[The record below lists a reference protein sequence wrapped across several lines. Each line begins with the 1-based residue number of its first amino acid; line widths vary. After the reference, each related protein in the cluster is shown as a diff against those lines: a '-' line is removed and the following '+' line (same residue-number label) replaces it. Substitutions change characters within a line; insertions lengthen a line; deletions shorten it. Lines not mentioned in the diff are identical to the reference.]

1 MTPICRATMLGS
13 RRRKNG
19 TAIALAA
26 SSLLCK
32 NDSAAAAF
40 SYAAIS
46 ASINNL
52 HGQNHEH
59 HRRRRHHRLQTNC
72 SMTTSS
78 RSSKDD
84 PSLTTEGKCYKWLK
98 ESRPIRIH
106 AKPFHP
112 SDAAKTKAALLA
124 NTNNND
130 KSSKQSSTITT
141 KIVHFQRH
149 GQGLHNQIYQHHV
162 DNVTNGVPIDL
173 SETNPKLNP
182 LVLPNVID
190 APLTDKGRDQCS
202 NQRLALMAAAESDG
216 EGYDDGGRGYLNGV
230 ELIVV
235 SPLVRAL
242 ETACI
247 TFQDHLPSSSSSSS
261 TTTNNH
267 QHQDEVKWIAH
278 EGIREELGLLLCN
291 QRRPLRETISEFP
304 HVDFSLLQQHQE
316 EHDGYDEDEDIFW
329 KRYCEGRMLDNDY
342 GITMPPRPRR
352 ETMEDMSHRAYDF
365 LVDYLLKRPEM
376 EIAVVGHSAW
386 LLAMTSAV
394 LEFDQDQ
401 YDNDSNNGDD
411 NEGGGGVKE
420 FGTMFGQAELRS
432 ATLTYSQHDN
442 R

>member
-1 MTPICRATMLGS
+1 
-13 RRRKNG
+13 
-19 TAIALAA
+19 
-26 SSLLCK
+26 
-32 NDSAAAAF
+32 
-40 SYAAIS
+40 
-46 ASINNL
+46 
-52 HGQNHEH
+52 
-59 HRRRRHHRLQTNC
+59 
-72 SMTTSS
+72 MTTSS
-78 RSSKDD
+78 SRSSSSKDD

-124 NTNNND
+124 NTDNNND

-216 EGYDDGGRGYLNGV
+216 EGYDGGGRGGYLNGV

-247 TFQDHLPSSSSSSS
+247 TFQDHLPSS

-316 EHDGYDEDEDIFW
+316 EYDGYDEDEDIFW
-329 KRYCEGRMLDNDY
+329 KQYCKGRMLDDDDD
-342 GITMPPRPRR
+342 GVTTPPRR

-401 YDNDSNNGDD
+401 YDN
-411 NEGGGGVKE
+411 EGEGVKVKAKA

-432 ATLTYSQHDN
+432 ATLTYSQHDV
-442 R
+442 

>member
-1 MTPICRATMLGS
+1 MIGS
-13 RRRKNG
+13 RRRRRNNG
-19 TAIALAA
+19 AAIALAA
-26 SSLLCK
+26 SSLLG
-32 NDSAAAAF
+32 NESAAAF

-46 ASINNL
+46 SASINNL
-52 HGQNHEH
+52 HTSQNHVH
-59 HRRRRHHRLQTNC
+59 HRCRRWHHRLQTNC

-130 KSSKQSSTITT
+130 NDIKQSEITT

-162 DNVTNGVPIDL
+162 DNVTNGVPINL

-202 NQRLALMAAAESDG
+202 NQRLALMAAAESNG
-216 EGYDDGGRGYLNGV
+216 EGCDGGRGYLNGV

-247 TFQDHLPSSSSSSS
+247 TFQDHLPSSS
-261 TTTNNH
+261 TTTTSTATNNYH
-267 QHQDEVKWIAH
+267 HQDEVKWIAH

-304 HVDFSLLQQHQE
+304 HVDFSLLQQYQE
-316 EHDGYDEDEDIFW
+316 EHDGYDEDEDILW
-329 KRYCEGRMLDNDY
+329 KQYCEGRALDTDY
-342 GITMPPRPRR
+342 GVTMPPQPRR

-386 LLAMTSAV
+386 LLAMTGAV

-401 YDNDSNNGDD
+401 YDNDNDGDD
-411 NEGGGGVKE
+411 NEGGGGGVKE

-432 ATLTYSQHDN
+432 ATLTYYSQHD
-442 R
+442 

>member
-1 MTPICRATMLGS
+1 MLGS

-26 SSLLCK
+26 SSLLCS

-40 SYAAIS
+40 SYAA
-46 ASINNL
+46 SINNL
-52 HGQNHEH
+52 H

-72 SMTTSS
+72 SMTTLSH
-78 RSSKDD
+78 SSKDD

-130 KSSKQSSTITT
+130 KSKQSTITT

-216 EGYDDGGRGYLNGV
+216 EGYDDGCRGYLNGV

-247 TFQDHLPSSSSSSS
+247 TFQDHLPSSSSSS
-261 TTTNNH
+261 TTINNH

-316 EHDGYDEDEDIFW
+316 EYDGYDEDEDIFW
-329 KRYCEGRMLDNDY
+329 KQYCEGRMLDNDD
-342 GITMPPRPRR
+342 GVTMPPRPRR

-401 YDNDSNNGDD
+401 YDN
-411 NEGGGGVKE
+411 EGGGGVKVKVKA

-432 ATLTYSQHDN
+432 ATLTYSQHQHDV

>member
-19 TAIALAA
+19 TAITLAA
-26 SSLLCK
+26 SSLLSN
-32 NDSAAAAF
+32 NDSAAAAAF
-40 SYAAIS
+40 SYAA
-46 ASINNL
+46 SINNL
-52 HGQNHEH
+52 HRSQNHVH
-59 HRRRRHHRLQTNC
+59 DRRRRHHRILQTKC

-112 SDAAKTKAALLA
+112 RDAAKTKAALLA

-247 TFQDHLPSSSSSSS
+247 TFQDHLPSSSSS

-316 EHDGYDEDEDIFW
+316 EHDGYDEDEDILW
-329 KRYCEGRMLDNDY
+329 KRYCEERMLDNDD
-342 GITMPPRPRR
+342 GMTMSPRPRR

-394 LEFDQDQ
+394 LEFDQGQ
-401 YDNDSNNGDD
+401 YD
-411 NEGGGGVKE
+411 NEGGGGGGVKVNA

-432 ATLTYSQHDN
+432 ATLTYSQHDV